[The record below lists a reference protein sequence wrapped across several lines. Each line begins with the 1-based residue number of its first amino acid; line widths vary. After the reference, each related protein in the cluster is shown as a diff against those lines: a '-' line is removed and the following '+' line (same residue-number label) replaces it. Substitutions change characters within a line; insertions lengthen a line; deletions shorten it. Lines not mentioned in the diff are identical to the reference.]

1 LLFVNKPG
9 LCDVV
14 EHHIVTTPQFVPKLM
29 RPYRVPELL
38 KLEVDRQIN
47 ELLDLG
53 FIQPSN
59 SPMASPIVCVAKK
72 QGGVHIACDFRYVNS
87 FTIGDAFP
95 MPTANETLHKIGAAK
110 FISTF
115 DAKLGYWQIPL
126 AKEDRCLTAFVT
138 HDGLY
143 KWVRMPF
150 GLKNAGATFIRAVRM
165 VLQPMRDFFESYV
178 DDVGVGSPCWSDH
191 LSHLRQFLSVICNNG
206 MTLNLAKCN
215 SAQPEVKFVWHF
227 IGSGTCEPD
236 PQRLEGINDC
246 RSLSP
251 RSAIPK
257 GK

>member
-1 LLFVNKPG
+1 VNNCCNYWTSLLFVNKPG

-38 KLEVDRQIN
+38 KLDRQIN

-53 FIQPSN
+53 LIQPSN

-72 QGGVHIACDFRYVNS
+72 QGGVRIACDFRYVNS

-165 VLQPMRDFFESYV
+165 VLQPMRDF
-178 DDVGVGSPCWSDH
+178 
-191 LSHLRQFLSVICNNG
+191 LSLMLMMWV
-206 MTLNLAKCN
+206 
-215 SAQPEVKFVWHF
+215 
-227 IGSGTCEPD
+227 
-236 PQRLEGINDC
+236 
-246 RSLSP
+246 
-251 RSAIPK
+251 
-257 GK
+257 